1 MQRIVKDAF
10 GIFKALFAIGMIY
23 LVVFFIT
30 NGMSVPV
37 RYDGDFEIST
47 GKFGI
52 NPTWMRDGDSMAVA
66 EILARADLTTDS
78 GRLDAAYE
86 IYTLALGRLALAEGY
101 GTRAKSVIEFSQPG
115 MAHGVVNTAQIRNVR
130 KIGTPALSANQPFE
144 YYYQNVITVKEIEA
158 SSNIKG
164 VMEGMINKGIREY
177 SDGTD
182 VYAQTGS
189 DPYMDKDGGGANW
202 RNAQIKPYPFG
213 EGIRSYG
220 DGELREKSNY
230 IINPDTVIAESVR
243 IENATAAD
251 GSAAYRI
258 TFGIDCGDGGEDSA
272 VYYEAKSIVD
282 VMGKSLTLKG
292 ISAEVSMLVFPNG
305 YITEWETNSQWD
317 TTFNLRFIK
326 LQGSS
331 SLSSK
336 ETMSY
341 DLDETRVID
350 YRGVAA

>member
-10 GIFKALFAIGMIY
+10 AIFKALFAIGMIY

-30 NGMSVPV
+30 KGMSVPV
-37 RYDGDFEIST
+37 RYDGEFDIRT

-52 NPTWMRDGDSMAVA
+52 NPTWMRDGDSRVVA

-86 IYTLALGRLALAEGY
+86 IYTLALERLALAEGY
-101 GTRAKSVIEFSQPG
+101 GSRIKTVIGFSQPG
-115 MAHGVVNTAQIRNVR
+115 MAQGVVDTAQIINVR
-130 KIGTPALSANQPFE
+130 KIGTPSLSANQPFE
-144 YYYQNVITVKEIEA
+144 YYYQNVIAVKELEA

-189 DPYMDKDGGGANW
+189 DPYMDVDGGGANW
-202 RNAQIKPYPFG
+202 RNAQVKSHPFG
-213 EGIRSYG
+213 TGIRTYG

-230 IINPDTVIAESVR
+230 IINPDTVIPESVK
-243 IENATAAD
+243 IENATSAD
-251 GSAAYRI
+251 GSAAYKI
-258 TFGIDCGDGGEDSA
+258 TFGIDCGDSGEDSA
-272 VYYEAKSIVD
+272 VYYESKSIVD
-282 VMGKSLTLKG
+282 VMGSSLTLKG
-292 ISAEVSMLVFPNG
+292 VSAEVSMLVLQNG
-305 YITEWETNSQWD
+305 YITEWETRSEWD

-331 SLSSK
+331 TLTSK
-336 ETMSY
+336 ETVSY
-341 DLDETRVID
+341 DLDETEVID
-350 YRGVAA
+350 YREVAA